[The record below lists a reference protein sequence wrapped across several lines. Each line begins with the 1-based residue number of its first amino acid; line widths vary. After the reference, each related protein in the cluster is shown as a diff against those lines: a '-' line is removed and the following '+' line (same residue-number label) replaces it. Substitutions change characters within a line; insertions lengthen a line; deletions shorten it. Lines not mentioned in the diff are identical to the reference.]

1 MIKKQSDLYGVIKDT
16 VGEMFASILLNKG
29 EANKSNKNGVSIKD
43 FYKIVNDSENKS
55 GKVLVLIN
63 SNI

>member
-1 MIKKQSDLYGVIKDT
+1 
-16 VGEMFASILLNKG
+16 MFASILLNKG